1 MSCRR
6 CSGFTSAQF
15 PAPDQFCLHYVE
27 KRRYHALIR
36 PADTGSNFFRGDI
49 PCRPVEMFFGSL
61 LQRSLLLYS
70 TVISYQRWD

>member
-36 PADTGSNFFRGDI
+36 PADTNHNFFRSDYHVNLRKWFLADCAGVPSVCI
-49 PCRPVEMFFGSL
+49 RF
-61 LQRSLLLYS
+61 
-70 TVISYQRWD
+70 